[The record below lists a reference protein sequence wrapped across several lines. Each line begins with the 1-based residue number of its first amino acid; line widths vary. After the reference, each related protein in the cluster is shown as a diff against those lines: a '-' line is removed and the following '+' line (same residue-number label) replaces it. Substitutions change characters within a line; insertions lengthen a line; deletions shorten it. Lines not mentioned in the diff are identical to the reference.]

1 METFVNPFKRTQEN
15 PRLLVRE
22 LFAKYEDPDEAAL
35 LWSKSVAARSG
46 LSPERDQVRLI
57 RELRK
62 ADPSLDLATAR
73 FMAKE
78 AANH

>member
-1 METFVNPFKRTQEN
+1 MNPFKRTQEN
-15 PRLLVRE
+15 PRLIVRE
-22 LFAKYEDPDEAAL
+22 LFSKHEDPDEADL
-35 LWSKSVAARSG
+35 SWSKSVAVQNG
-46 LSPERDQVRLI
+46 LDPERNQVRLI

-62 ADPSLDLATAR
+62 ADPSLSLEVAT